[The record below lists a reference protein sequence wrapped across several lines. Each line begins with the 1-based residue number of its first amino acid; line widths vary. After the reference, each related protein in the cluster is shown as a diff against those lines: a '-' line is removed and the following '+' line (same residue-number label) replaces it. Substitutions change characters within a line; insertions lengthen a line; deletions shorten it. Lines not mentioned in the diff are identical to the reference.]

1 MAKIK
6 SKTVTSIIV
15 TASIIGLI
23 VWKLSENK
31 QVLNRN
37 AELSSAVN
45 TIVPVMVE
53 KPQYMELNETFEING
68 RIDSENEVTI
78 YSKSQGIVMKKYR
91 EVGDS
96 VDKGAVIA
104 QLENNVIRE
113 NLRLSEL
120 DLEKAQKDVKRFRK
134 LASIGAVT
142 VRELEESQLTLR
154 TVESRMVDLQDQLRH
169 TTITAPVS
177 GVINKDYFEEG
188 TLLSVGSSV
197 VDIVDNHTLKMVVN
211 VTEKEV
217 LKLKVGMKT
226 VITTALYPGSTFASR
241 ISAISP
247 KSNEQYHYS
256 VELALNRSQLKPGMF
271 ATAIF
276 NVGGDN
282 RNTLVVSREATAGS
296 MKDPQVFVVRDSKA
310 YKVAVKVGISNGEYI
325 EITDGISPDD
335 VVVKSGQINLI
346 DGTKVSILNR

>member
-6 SKTVTSIIV
+6 TIIPIII

-23 VWKLSENK
+23 IWKLSDNK

-37 AELSSAVN
+37 AELTSAVN

-53 KPQYMELNETFEING
+53 KPQYMELNETIEVNG
-68 RIDSENEVTI
+68 RIDSETEVTV

-91 EVGDS
+91 EVGAS
-96 VDKGAVIA
+96 VSKGTVIA

-120 DLEKAQKDVKRFRK
+120 DLGKAQKDVKRFRK

-142 VRELEESQLTLR
+142 VRELEEAQLTLR
-154 TVESRMVDLQDQLRH
+154 TVESRMVDLQDHLRH

-217 LKLKVGMKT
+217 LKLKAGMKM
-226 VITTALYPGSTFASR
+226 VITTDLYPGSTFTGS
-241 ISAISP
+241 ISTISP

-256 VELALNRSQLKPGMF
+256 VELALTHSQLKPGMF

-276 NVGGDN
+276 NVGGNDC
-282 RNTLVVSREATAGS
+282 NTLVVSREAITGS
-296 MKDPQVFVVRDSKA
+296 IKAPQVFVIRDSKA
-310 YKVAVKVGISNGEYI
+310 YKAAVQVGISHGKYI

-335 VVVKSGQINLI
+335 VVVKSGQINLT
-346 DGTKVSILNR
+346 DGTKVSILNI